1 MTSGR
6 EVMQSRSLEEK
17 RSGVA
22 TLMDQRRFSLVFQ
35 PIVDLG
41 LGEVKGFESLC
52 RFQAEPYRAPN
63 FWFEDA
69 AAVGLGAELELAVM
83 ALAID
88 EATKFPA
95 EIYISINASPKTF
108 LDPRLSR
115 IVDGR
120 DLSSIV
126 FEITEHA
133 PVSDYDEL
141 TTALDRLRAQG
152 ARIAIDD
159 AGAGFSS
166 LRHIVQLRPDVIK
179 LDISL
184 TRAIDTDVARRALAS
199 ALIFFAHE
207 IGASLVAEGIETE
220 AELQALRALGI
231 SAGQGYLLGRPSDIV
246 ASLQVLTRLH

>member
-1 MTSGR
+1 M
-6 EVMQSRSLEEK
+6 
-17 RSGVA
+17 
-22 TLMDQRRFSLVFQ
+22 
-35 PIVDLG
+35 
-41 LGEVKGFESLC
+41 
-52 RFQAEPYRAPN
+52 
-63 FWFEDA
+63 
-69 AAVGLGAELELAVM
+69 
-83 ALAID
+83 AID
-88 EATKFPA
+88 EATKFPS
-95 EIYISINASPKTF
+95 EIYISINASPETF

-141 TTALDRLRAQG
+141 TGALDRLRAQG

-166 LRHIVQLRPDVIK
+166 LRHIVQLRPDIIK

-207 IGASLVAEGIETE
+207 ISASIVAEGIETE
-220 AELQALRALGI
+220 AELQALKDLGI

-246 ASLQVLTRLH
+246 SAILRHRGSF